1 MKINVKLLESNS
13 QIRKL
18 ILNALMGDVQN
29 TINKSI
35 GIIEN
40 KIKQVVLEALRN
52 EPEYA
57 SLKGGQLRYELGI
70 PDSTSIDLVVQ
81 SLANTFKLIPK
92 PLKITNLGLG
102 GGFQLTMIGRDDV
115 DNISNSDYASVFDT
129 NGGYSLPWLKWLL
142 FEGTKPIVKNYEVKM
157 GPNPNS
163 RTGMAVMVKSND
175 DWKVPPQFA
184 GTPTSNWITRAL
196 SSTEEKISNI
206 IRTTIEN
213 NV

>member
-13 QIRKL
+13 QVRKL

-35 GIIEN
+35 RSIES
-40 KIKQVVLEALRN
+40 KIKQLVLDALKS
-52 EPEYA
+52 EPEYE

-81 SLANTFKLIPK
+81 SLVDTLQLTTK

-102 GGFQLTMIGRDDV
+102 GGFQLTMIGRGDL
-115 DNISNSDYASVFDT
+115 DNISNSDFASVFDS

-142 FEGTKPIVKNYEVKM
+142 FEGTKPIIKNYEVRM

-163 RTGMAVMVKSND
+163 RTGMAVMVKSSD

-184 GTPTSNWITRAL
+184 GTASSNWITRAL
-196 SSTEEKISNI
+196 STIEEKVNNT